1 MLKRNR
7 IVHELGVW
15 KVPMGVSVYILKNS
29 WGTPGSLND
38 STIPG
43 KVWENLFLSLSKG
56 GIANITFQSEWILR
70 SSDKIFFKVNYW

>member
-1 MLKRNR
+1 MLKWNR
-7 IVHELGVW
+7 IVHELGEW

-43 KVWENLFLSLSKG
+43 KV
-56 GIANITFQSEWILR
+56 
-70 SSDKIFFKVNYW
+70 